1 MNERRPRLSPVLRF
15 NLIGA
20 IGIVLVILLGGL
32 IYTLSGWSQW
42 VSYGIPSIAL
52 ILVMLAIAPALR
64 RSISSQQ
71 KERQQGTID
80 S

>member
-1 MNERRPRLSPVLRF
+1 MNERRPRLSSVLRF
-15 NLIGA
+15 NIIGA

-52 ILVMLAIAPALR
+52 ILVMLAITPALR

-71 KERQQGTID
+71 NERQQGTID